1 MEYNEIKIK
10 LSILVLTIPERADK
24 LNRLENILRPHLPI
38 DNSVEL
44 IISEDLPAR
53 DGGLTIGARRN
64 AALEIAQGEYVCFV
78 DDDDI
83 VTYDYIQEILKTIES
98 KPDVVGIKG
107 HYIKGK
113 NKPELFIHSIEWK
126 KWFTLEGV
134 HYRPPTHINPVKR
147 DLALKVKFPD
157 KNYGEDRDYS
167 LALRKLLKTEVM
179 LDNPIYVYY
188 KGGVLCQ
195 KVMKK

>member
-83 VTYDYIQEILKTIES
+83 VTYDYIQEILKAIES

-113 NKPELFIHSIEWK
+113 NDPELFIQSIDYGD
-126 KWFTLEGV
+126 WFKGEDGIY
-134 HYRPPTHINPVKR
+134 YRPPTHLNPVKR
-147 DLALKVKFPD
+147 ELAMQVKFPN
-157 KNYGEDRDYS
+157 KNQGEDRDYS

-188 KGGVLCQ
+188 K
-195 KVMKK
+195 